1 MASPAGYMNSI
12 ELSVEEI
19 PLGSTRLKEF
29 VRFPW
34 KLYRG
39 DPCWTPP
46 LNADYLGNRLLGFKG
61 LLTPQHPYH
70 RHAEVTH
77 FMAWR
82 GKEPVGRVAAA
93 VNHEFNEYHHTSIGS
108 FGLFEVVEDYEV
120 ARLLL
125 DRVRDWVAGRGLAVL
140 RGPGEYSNSTHERQ
154 GVLIDGFDKAPTVE
168 TTHNPPY
175 YGEFL
180 ERYGFRKAK
189 DYLGF
194 IVHRD
199 WANLALIKRF
209 GRLSPKSGVTTRP
222 LVMKRL
228 REEIRLVVNI
238 YNEAWA
244 QNWGFLPISDE
255 EGDAIADSLRMILDP
270 DLIRFAYVNGEP
282 AAVMG
287 IIPDPNWALRPRW
300 RWYGD
305 SDLVRIA
312 RILLMRRRI
321 PRTRGMFFGIR
332 PQYRKE
338 SISPLLAN
346 DIASVILRKNYT
358 EFEGSLVLEDNDAII
373 KVATTFGC
381 QVYKRWR
388 IYDLPLQ

>member
-1 MASPAGYMNSI
+1 MSNTELHI
-12 ELSVEEI
+12 EQI
-19 PLGSTRLKEF
+19 PLGSPKLKEF

-39 DPCWTPP
+39 DPYWTPP
-46 LNADYLGNRLLGFKG
+46 LNADYLGSRLFGFKG
-61 LLTPQHPYH
+61 LLTPSHPYH

-82 GKEPVGRVAAA
+82 GNRPVGRVAAA
-93 VNHEFNEYHHTSIGS
+93 INHEYNRYHNTSIGS
-108 FGLFEVVEDYEV
+108 FGFFEVVNDYNV
-120 ARLLL
+120 AHLLL
-125 DRVRDWVAGRGLAVL
+125 DHVRDWVAARGLRVL

-154 GVLIDGFDKAPTVE
+154 GILIDGFDKAPTVE

-199 WANLALIKRF
+199 RANIALVKRF
-209 GRLSPKSGVTTRP
+209 GRLAPKGGITTRP
-222 LVMKRL
+222 LAMERL
-228 REEIRLVVNI
+228 KEEIRLVVKI
-238 YNEAWA
+238 YNEAWS

-270 DLIRFAYVNGEP
+270 DLVRFAYIDGEP
-282 AAVMG
+282 AAVLG

-312 RILLMRRRI
+312 RLLITRRRI

-332 PQYRKE
+332 PAYRKT
-338 SISPLLAN
+338 SISALLTN
-346 DIASVILRKNYT
+346 EIAGVILSKKYT
-358 EFEGSLVLEDNDAII
+358 QFEGSLVLEDNDAII
-373 KVATTFGC
+373 KVATAFGSEI
-381 QVYKRWR
+381 YKRWR
-388 IYDLPLQ
+388 IYDLPLK